1 MGAGSVVG
9 VGICQR
15 GRAGLR
21 GPSVAAGGLRPHV
34 PLWAGMA
41 LQTPCSLGYEADFPP
56 RHGKGLQNACILRA
70 SLNLLSF

>member
-1 MGAGSVVG
+1 MAG

-15 GRAGLR
+15 GGAGRGRAEWA
-21 GPSVAAGGLRPHV
+21 VCAAAGGLRPHV

-41 LQTPCSLGYEADFPP
+41 LQTPCSLGHEADLFPP
-56 RHGKGLQNACILRA
+56 RHGKGLQNACILHA